1 MGPEWDESSRSSWV
15 PAPSERVNEKCFQND
30 VSEMSPLLGEM
41 TPQRKYQDS
50 MLVIPS
56 RVWDHPCGLV
66 VFVVFDGFLSDWD
79 WASHTHICLYIY
91 ILFFFSSK
99 SVPSLSCDCPEQA
112 FLLLLFIAEGTE
124 PLLASPHKAVA
135 FLPWALVIAWGL
147 TPQRV
152 GTKCA
157 GTIRQC

>member
-56 RVWDHPCGLV
+56 RVRDHPCGLV

-91 ILFFFSSK
+91 IYIFFPPEVYLACPVTVLNRHFCCCCSLQRAR
-99 SVPSLSCDCPEQA
+99 SLSLPHPTKLWHSCPGHW
-112 FLLLLFIAEGTE
+112 LLRGA
-124 PLLASPHKAVA
+124 
-135 FLPWALVIAWGL
+135 
-147 TPQRV
+147 
-152 GTKCA
+152 
-157 GTIRQC
+157 